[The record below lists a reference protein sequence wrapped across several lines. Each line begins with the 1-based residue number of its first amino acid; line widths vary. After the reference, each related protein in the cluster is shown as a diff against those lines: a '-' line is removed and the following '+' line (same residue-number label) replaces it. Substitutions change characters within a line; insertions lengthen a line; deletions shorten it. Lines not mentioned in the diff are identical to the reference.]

1 MDDITADQIYQLQ
14 QSSAHLCDIEDA
26 LWTSILLRDWDS
38 ALQWL
43 TGVIHEMVRS

>member
-1 MDDITADQIYQLQ
+1 MDDITADQIYNLCDLSAQLY
-14 QSSAHLCDIEDA
+14 DIEDA

-43 TGVIHEMVRS
+43 TGLIHEMVRS